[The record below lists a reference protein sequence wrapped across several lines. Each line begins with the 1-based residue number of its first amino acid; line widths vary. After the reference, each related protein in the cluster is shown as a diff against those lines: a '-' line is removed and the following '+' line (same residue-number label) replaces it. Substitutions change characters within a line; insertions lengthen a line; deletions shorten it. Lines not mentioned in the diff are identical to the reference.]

1 MSGIDASV
9 VVQAKETD
17 VFARLRDIVVLDVD
31 PKTVHKKVKDQSY
44 LFLAVL
50 QMPSFYA
57 PVIFVWISPGSVN
70 CWRRGVQLQDDLV
83 SWGHWRRKLH
93 WHLQSGWKS
102 YLETWLYPDRLLA
115 QVPYVFIGENIVNA
129 LTFHVCAHMLSS
141 VLLCHLKLIPIGK
154 SLIAETTRE
163 KNFENQYFFLSVC
176 ILSMYFVWTCMSLPL
191 FYFYFYW
198 FFCCSDTFSPL
209 IVFVNCVFLFSGLF

>member
-57 PVIFVWISPGSVN
+57 PVIFVWISPGGVN

-102 YLETWLYPDRLLA
+102 YLETWMYPDRILA

-129 LTFHVCAHMLSS
+129 LTFHICAHMLSS
-141 VLLCHLKLIPIGK
+141 ELWK
-154 SLIAETTRE
+154 SI
-163 KNFENQYFFLSVC
+163 FLSQCLYSLC
-176 ILSMYFVWTCMSLPL
+176 ILSGHLCLSP
-191 FYFYFYW
+191 
-198 FFCCSDTFSPL
+198 FFIFIVIFLLLQHLFSPHC
-209 IVFVNCVFLFSGLF
+209 FR